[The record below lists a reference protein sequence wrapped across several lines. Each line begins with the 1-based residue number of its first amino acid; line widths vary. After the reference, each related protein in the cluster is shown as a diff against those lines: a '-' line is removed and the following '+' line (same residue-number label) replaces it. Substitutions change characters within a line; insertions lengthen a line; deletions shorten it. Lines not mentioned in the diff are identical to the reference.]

1 MRSLALAMPTHSI
14 TSGIFVSSPD
24 KSGEL
29 VLIDLCRDHRPHGQ
43 TEVRGLPD
51 SELLQGVTQRYQPNV
66 GMTKLAKIKTGTLE
80 EIIPKVTE
88 VFEEACR
95 YIDGHSQPL
104 ITLGVSPTLTGL
116 EQHWVELQALQKK
129 DDTGT

>member
-1 MRSLALAMPTHSI
+1 MDPLL
-14 TSGIFVSSPD
+14 
-24 KSGEL
+24 
-29 VLIDLCRDHRPHGQ
+29 
-43 TEVRGLPD
+43 VRGLPD

-104 ITLGVSPTLTGL
+104 INARGESDA
-116 EQHWVELQALQKK
+116 HRA
-129 DDTGT
+129 